1 MLLSLIYFM
10 QSNNKKN
17 RERRDLLLD
26 EIKLLKRTNITSISN
41 SNEFELSK
49 AKIDNYLIR
58 GLNETDWNILLVL
71 LENPVSMNTEIA
83 EKVFLSLDG
92 VGSSLKRMYDY
103 FEIEETKYKKIALLR
118 KAIKISN
125 SIE

>member
-1 MLLSLIYFM
+1 M
-10 QSNNKKN
+10 
-17 RERRDLLLD
+17 LLD

-58 GLNETDWNILLVL
+58 GLNEKDWNILLVL